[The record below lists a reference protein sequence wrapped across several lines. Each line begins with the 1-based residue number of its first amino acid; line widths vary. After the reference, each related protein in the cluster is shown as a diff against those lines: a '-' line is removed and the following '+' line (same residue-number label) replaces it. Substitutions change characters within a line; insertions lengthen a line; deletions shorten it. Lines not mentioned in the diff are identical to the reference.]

1 MAHWLSGSVSL
12 VGRFLY
18 FLRSL
23 GVSLL
28 VGSAKAEGGFS
39 RLVLAPYWVELSP
52 RVSGSR
58 ALV

>member
-1 MAHWLSGSVSL
+1 MSGSVSL
-12 VGRFLY
+12 AGRSLD

-28 VGSAKAEGGFS
+28 VGSAKAEWGFS
-39 RLVLAPYWVELSP
+39 RLVLAPCWAEQGP

-58 ALV
+58 AIV

>member
-1 MAHWLSGSVSL
+1 MSGSVSL

>member
-1 MAHWLSGSVSL
+1 MSGAVSL

-18 FLRSL
+18 FLRSF

-28 VGSAKAEGGFS
+28 VGSAKAEGVFS

-52 RVSGSR
+52 RVYGSR

>member
-1 MAHWLSGSVSL
+1 MAHWLSVSVSL
-12 VGRFLY
+12 AGRSLD

-39 RLVLAPYWVELSP
+39 RLVLAPCWAELGP

>member
-1 MAHWLSGSVSL
+1 MSGSVSL
-12 VGRFLY
+12 VGRFLD

-28 VGSAKAEGGFS
+28 VGSAKAEEGFS
-39 RLVLAPYWVELSP
+39 RLVLAPYWVELGP

-58 ALV
+58 TLV

>member
-1 MAHWLSGSVSL
+1 MSGSVSL
-12 VGRFLY
+12 VGRVLY
-18 FLRSL
+18 FLRTL
-23 GVSLL
+23 GVRLL
-28 VGSAKAEGGFS
+28 VGSANAEGGFS